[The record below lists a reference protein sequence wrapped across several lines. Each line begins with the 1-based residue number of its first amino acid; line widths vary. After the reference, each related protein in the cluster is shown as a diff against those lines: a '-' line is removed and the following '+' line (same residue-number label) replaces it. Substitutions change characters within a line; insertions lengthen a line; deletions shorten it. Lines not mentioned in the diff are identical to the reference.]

1 MVLLAAW
8 MFLSWNWWR
17 ECVLLLPI
25 ARIPQ
30 AATSMFAQYAPTGEV
45 LFMSPI
51 PSKDL
56 SRPPTYRG
64 PVEFWSLQT
73 GRKTGEKFTSDD
85 FIECLANHPRLLTV
99 IRRHDERWVADLA
112 SGQLLHRLPDAPAE
126 RRLCHAAG
134 PGRVVYRVGKQLV
147 CFNYLKQ
154 ETVWTLDRLTVLRDV
169 GDRYAVVMRPL
180 GNSSNSNIAD
190 HAFPFVVD
198 LTNGQLVPGIERFH
212 RCNFHELSP
221 DGRLVMVSD
230 RKRLR
235 VLDIERNW
243 VVWQTD
249 PRVCPPPLN
258 MSFSEDS
265 TELVQAGLNSRGQFQ
280 IGRVRIQD
288 GRVLAPLPQPAG
300 VTSQSDFPS
309 VHFTNDRQYAFTD
322 RRSRI
327 EIYWYELRA
336 NAARLAKSIGWK
348 YPLPPISTQKVLID
362 VKNGAIMGPVSNQA
376 TPYESA
382 QPSPM
387 SDAFLMRDYEPVIVK
402 NAKGTTT
409 LTVKAG
415 DWRVYHLP
423 PSRNWLLLAELWLA
437 PIVIWGAVRLIAG
450 LWRRRR
456 APAAA

>member
-1 MVLLAAW
+1 MMLVLLAFTRQRRIWQNGVACDPGICGSNSLTAESTASIPASGPRRRRRLWPVVLLAAW

-147 CFNYLKQ
+147 CFDYLKQ

-190 HAFPFVVD
+190 
-198 LTNGQLVPGIERFH
+198 
-212 RCNFHELSP
+212 LS
-221 DGRLVMVSD
+221 
-230 RKRLR
+230 
-235 VLDIERNW
+235 
-243 VVWQTD
+243 
-249 PRVCPPPLN
+249 
-258 MSFSEDS
+258 
-265 TELVQAGLNSRGQFQ
+265 
-280 IGRVRIQD
+280 
-288 GRVLAPLPQPAG
+288 
-300 VTSQSDFPS
+300 
-309 VHFTNDRQYAFTD
+309 
-322 RRSRI
+322 
-327 EIYWYELRA
+327 
-336 NAARLAKSIGWK
+336 
-348 YPLPPISTQKVLID
+348 LIH
-362 VKNGAIMGPVSNQA
+362 I
-376 TPYESA
+376 
-382 QPSPM
+382 
-387 SDAFLMRDYEPVIVK
+387 
-402 NAKGTTT
+402 
-409 LTVKAG
+409 
-415 DWRVYHLP
+415 
-423 PSRNWLLLAELWLA
+423 
-437 PIVIWGAVRLIAG
+437 
-450 LWRRRR
+450 
-456 APAAA
+456 